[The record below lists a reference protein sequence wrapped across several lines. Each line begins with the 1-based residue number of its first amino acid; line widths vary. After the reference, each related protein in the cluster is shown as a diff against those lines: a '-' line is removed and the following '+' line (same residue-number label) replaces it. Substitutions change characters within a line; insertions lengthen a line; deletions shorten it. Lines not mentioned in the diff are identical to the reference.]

1 MLIYNKYLSVSPL
14 TTHIPINKVDREI
27 KKNIIFNKIRKID
40 NFYKKILKTRAKIAV
55 TGLNPHCESFEKRN
69 KEKNEIVPAIKLLKK
84 KKIDVSGPFPADT
97 IFLKDNLKKFDVIV
111 GMYHDQVLS
120 PFKALYGF
128 DAVNITFGLPY
139 IRMSPDHGIAED
151 KIRLNVSK
159 PQSLNRCIEI
169 ITRLIK

>member
-1 MLIYNKYLSVSPL
+1 MLIFNKKLSVSPI
-14 TTHIPINKVDREI
+14 TTHIPIHQVAQKI
-27 KKNIIFNKIRKID
+27 KKKIII
-40 NFYKKILKTRAKIAV
+40 KKIKNINAFYEKFLGFKPNIAV
-55 TGLNPHCESFEKRN
+55 TGLNPHCETFVGKNIEKD
-69 KEKNEIVPAIKLLKK
+69 EILPAITHLRR
-84 KKIDVSGPFPADT
+84 KKIKVLGPFSSDT
-97 IFLKDNLKKFDVIV
+97 IFLKNNRKKFDVIV

-159 PQSLNRCIEI
+159 PQSLNRCIDI
-169 ITRLIK
+169 ITKLIK